1 MWCKA
6 PLNSYNTVDGR
17 DPAPVDRWF
26 FPFFTKF
33 YTSQVVQ
40 DFFHQQY
47 EIVDSAHMLSS
58 LSRIPGLKS
67 QSDDWRTTIVTTTTR
82 WATFRGPRLSGGSWT
97 GLLFFFRD
105 GNSSTSLSLSLFLWI
120 HYMYY
125 IIISA
130 SVNIWTNLSRWIESG
145 FVLVSLPVPSS
156 VVWKTLDLDR

>member
-33 YTSQVVQ
+33 YTSQFLPSAVWNSRQRAHAFFSLTDPWIEIAVQ
-40 DFFHQQY
+40 RLADNHRHNY
-47 EIVDSAHMLSS
+47 NPLGN
-58 LSRIPGLKS
+58 IPGTSFIRWVL
-67 QSDDWRTTIVTTTTR
+67 DWIAIFLQGWKFINV
-82 WATFRGPRLSGGSWT
+82 
-97 GLLFFFRD
+97 
-105 GNSSTSLSLSLFLWI
+105 SLSLSLFLWI

-130 SVNIWTNLSRWIESG
+130 SVNIWTNLSSWIESG

-156 VVWKTLDLDR
+156 VVLKTLDLDR